1 MQQSLHALLTPTP
14 NNVKIITVC
23 ELNYALTE
31 FICTVCTLNSSV
43 AETILQKVEYTLE
56 HTQFAGIATIILN
69 NVKDALWQLNNT
81 AYDEVGANNQP
92 ATIK

>member
-1 MQQSLHALLTPTP
+1 MLL
-14 NNVKIITVC
+14 I
-23 ELNYALTE
+23 E
-31 FICTVCTLNSSV
+31 FICTICTLNSSV
-43 AETILQKVEYTLE
+43 AETILQKVEYTLR
-56 HTQFAGIATIILN
+56 HTQFAVIATIILN